1 MYDFQNDV
9 LICLVKLPIFQDKE
23 IPDKLSIESV
33 VFLWMVLMCRSF
45 QLMFACFGVSDLL
58 YIFMALYDCL
68 FILYRL
74 KDTFVFI

>member
-33 VFLWMVLMCRSF
+33 VFLWMVLHYK
-45 QLMFACFGVSDLL
+45 MFCVGINVQELL
-58 YIFMALYDCL
+58 YTGAIRDLIIRKYNQTSEREL
-68 FILYRL
+68 G
-74 KDTFVFI
+74 TN